1 MTTPE
6 RGTLFHITH
15 MSNLASIAKRG
26 LQCDSEMESAERSFR
41 DVGNRGIKSQRRA
54 CRVPIGPGGVV
65 ADYVPFYFAARSP
78 MLFAIHRGNVP
89 TYQKGQGKLVY
100 LVTSIGSILEHGL
113 PFVFTDRNAALGHAR
128 YGDNPTDLDHLV
140 DWELMEARMWRNT
153 ETEPDRRERRMA
165 ELLVHGQVPWSAITG
180 VVAKTE
186 KRSRQASA
194 ALTTVGDATPVSVQR
209 GWYF

>member
-41 DVGNRGIKSQRRA
+41 DVGNRGIKSQRRT

-78 MLFAIHRGNVP
+78 MLFAIHMGNVP

-100 LVTSIGSILEHGL
+100 LLTSVGLITEHGL
-113 PFVFTDRNAALGHAR
+113 RFVFTDRNAALGHAR
-128 YGDNPTDLDHLV
+128 YGDDPTDLDSLV
-140 DWELMEARMWRNT
+140 DWELMEAPMWRNT

-165 ELLVHGQVPWSAITG
+165 ELLVHGHVPWTAITS
-180 VVAKTE
+180 VVTKTE

-194 ALTTVGDATPVSVQR
+194 ALATVGDATPVRVQR
-209 GWYF
+209 DWYF